1 MEVDLEIAL
10 RKLHELQNED
20 GDLGAE
26 YWLQIS
32 RLLQEA
38 AFYRQRALAAEEK
51 LRQLAAP
58 RG

>member
-1 MEVDLEIAL
+1 MEIDLKIAL
-10 RKLHELQNED
+10 QKLHELQQGD
-20 GDLGAE
+20 GDLAAE

-38 AFYRQRALAAEEK
+38 AAYRERALAAEEK
-51 LRQLAAP
+51 LRLLQAK